1 MLDSL
6 GRQPNGDPPFSAA
19 KPVGAWWLGPGKHRA
34 RFTECIRCDVPA
46 EHRLPVPGTFPPVEY
61 DWCPRC
67 GMAMWCACEGCEV
80 MRALARL

>member
-1 MLDSL
+1 MPEPQD
-6 GRQPNGDPPFSAA
+6 RNGDPPFSAA
-19 KPVGAWWLGPGKHRA
+19 KSVAGRHRA
-34 RFTECIRCDVPA
+34 RFGRCIRCDVPT
-46 EHRLPVPGTFPPVEY
+46 EHHLHIPGTFPPDDY